1 MFKVD
6 KSRTKKRP
14 IINFPAP
21 HHVHHF
27 LALLQLPLRT
37 LDEARLR
44 PHGVVVSGARE
55 RSAQLGDLARGLVDR
70 HHVAG
75 AHLKIT
81 GQKNRQGGTDV
92 WSITA
97 VAFATWSSFDKMVD
111 I

>member
-1 MFKVD
+1 MLK
-6 KSRTKKRP
+6 KNTTKKKVQKH
-14 IINFPAP
+14 NYPASY
-21 HHVHHF
+21 HVHHF

-75 AHLKIT
+75 AHLKKHAHT
-81 GQKNRQGGTDV
+81 QKWQNRTENAQGGKPTC
-92 WSITA
+92 SLTG
-97 VAFATWSSFDKMVD
+97 
-111 I
+111 